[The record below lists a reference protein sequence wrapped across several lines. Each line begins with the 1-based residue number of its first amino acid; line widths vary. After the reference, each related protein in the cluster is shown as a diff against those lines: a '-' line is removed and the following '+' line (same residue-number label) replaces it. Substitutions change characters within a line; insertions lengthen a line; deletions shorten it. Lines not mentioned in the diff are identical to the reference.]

1 MRWARQRSRAVG
13 AATYSAFWR
22 IRHPAFAQASRLA
35 GNYVRHVQRAL
46 ERLTAQFQKVLALKH
61 IDPSTLPHQAS
72 AFNLFGFL
80 GIMMVTVVLVI
91 GIKESANLNSLIVVV
106 KVCVLIVFLI
116 LGGNYILGHR
126 AEAAAN

>member
-1 MRWARQRSRAVG
+1 M
-13 AATYSAFWR
+13 
-22 IRHPAFAQASRLA
+22 
-35 GNYVRHVQRAL
+35 
-46 ERLTAQFQKVLALKH
+46 LALKN

-91 GIKESANLNSLIVVV
+91 GIKESANLNSVIVVI

-116 LGGNYILGHR
+116 LGGNYILGHPPRPLRTGRLSYRRTPDTMGISAGR
-126 AEAAAN
+126 ALRPPRE